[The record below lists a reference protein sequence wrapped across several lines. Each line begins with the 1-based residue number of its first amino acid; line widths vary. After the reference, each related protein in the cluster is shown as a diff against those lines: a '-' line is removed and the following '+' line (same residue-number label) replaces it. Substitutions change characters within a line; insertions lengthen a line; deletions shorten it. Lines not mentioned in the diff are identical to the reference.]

1 MIHFPGLS
9 LCAHLVI
16 ILLKKFGS
24 EFVFFSRIKNRLATA
39 ISVFIIFI
47 ITVSILANTFF
58 VIKGVMAQ
66 KNNLVLLSEL
76 ILNTGHEAIAQDET
90 MSIKKKNQDQ
100 TAPKLQFVAIS
111 NWVGELV
118 QNVGINF

>member
-1 MIHFPGLS
+1 

-16 ILLKKFGS
+16 ILIKKFGS
-24 EFVFFSRIKNRLATA
+24 DFVFFSRINKRLATA

-47 ITVSILANTFF
+47 ITVTILANAFF

-76 ILNTGHEAIAQDET
+76 ILNTGREAIAQDET
-90 MSIKKKNQDQ
+90 ISIKKENQDQ
-100 TAPKLQFVAIS
+100 SAQGLQFVAIP

-118 QNVGINF
+118 QSVGINL